1 MIRLSKIS
9 FMMGLLL
16 TLCGEVRSETQ
27 LARPDVLGDA
37 EVIATIKGAMPTG
50 ITVADSGR
58 IFINYPRWGDNVIY
72 TVAEVIDG
80 IPVPYPNR
88 AINNYK
94 AGKDPSKHLVAA
106 QSVVVDPSGQ
116 KLWVLDTGSVESNP
130 VGFGGPKLVAI
141 NLSTNQVVQ
150 TILFAQ
156 DVATPT
162 TYLND
167 VRFDLSR
174 GESGIAFITDS
185 SAEGGLIVVDLAS
198 GKSRRRLTG
207 HASVMSDPTF
217 VPLVEG
223 QALKLRQVDEESK
236 PFRVGSDGI
245 AISPDGETL
254 YYRSLTS
261 RHLYSIPVDDLI
273 DQSIRDQDLALKIR
287 DYGQI
292 SGASDGLESDSKGR
306 IYLTDY
312 EHNAIHRLY
321 PGEDLETLM
330 VDPRALWPDTLS
342 LANDGYL
349 YFTANQLH
357 RRAIFHQGIDK
368 RVEPY
373 GLLRIKVNAKPIR
386 F

>member
-1 MIRLSKIS
+1 MV
-9 FMMGLLL
+9 GLLL
-16 TLCGEVRSETQ
+16 ALSGEVCSEPQ
-27 LARPDVLGDA
+27 LAREDVLGSA

-50 ITVADSGR
+50 ITVSDSGR
-58 IFINYPRWGDNVIY
+58 IFINYPRWGDDVLY
-72 TVAEVIDG
+72 TVAEVING
-80 IPVPYPNR
+80 IPEPYPSR

-94 AGKDPSKHLVAA
+94 AGKEPSKHLVAA
-106 QSVVVDPSGQ
+106 QSVVVDSSGQ
-116 KLWVLDTGSVESNP
+116 KLWVLDTGSVKSKS

-150 TILFAQ
+150 IIFFPE

-167 VRFDLSR
+167 VRFDMSR
-174 GESGIAFITDS
+174 SESGIAFITDS
-185 SAEGGLIVVDLAS
+185 SAQGGLIVVDLAS
-198 GKSRRRLTG
+198 GESRRRLTG
-207 HASVMSDPTF
+207 HPSVMSDPSF
-217 VPLVEG
+217 NPIVEG
-223 QALKLRQVDEESK
+223 QPLRLRQVDEKSK
-236 PFRVGSDGI
+236 PFKVGSDGI
-245 AISPDGETL
+245 AISPDGEML

-261 RHLYSIPVDDLI
+261 RHFYSIPVDDLI
-273 DQSIRDQDLALKIR
+273 DQSISDQELALKIR

-292 SGASDGLESDSKGR
+292 SGASDGLESDTNGR

-321 PGEDLETLM
+321 PGGDLETIM

-357 RRAIFHQGIDK
+357 RRAIFHRGMDK
-368 RVEPY
+368 RIKPY
-373 GLLRIKVNAKPIR
+373 GLMRIKVNAKPIR

>member
-9 FMMGLLL
+9 FMMGVLL
-16 TLCGEVRSETQ
+16 TLCGEVRSEPQ
-27 LARPDVLGDA
+27 LARQDVLGEA
-37 EVIATIKGAMPTG
+37 EVVATIKGAMPTG

-80 IPVPYPNR
+80 IPVPYPNL

-156 DVATPT
+156 DIATPT

-185 SAEGGLIVVDLAS
+185 SAEGGLIVVDLSS

-254 YYRSLTS
+254 YYRALTS

-273 DQSIRDQDLALKIR
+273 DQSMKDEDLALKIR

>member
-1 MIRLSKIS
+1 MIRLSKIT
-9 FMMGLLL
+9 FMMVSLLA
-16 TLCGEVRSETQ
+16 LCGEGRSESQ
-27 LARPDVLGDA
+27 LARQDVLGNA

-80 IPVPYPNR
+80 VPVPYPNL

-94 AGKDPSKHLVAA
+94 AGKDPSKHLVAS

-130 VGFGGPKLVAI
+130 VGFGGAKLVAI

-150 TILFAQ
+150 TILFPP

-167 VRFDLSR
+167 VRFDLRR
-174 GESGIAFITDS
+174 GESGTAFITDS
-185 SAEGGLIVVDLAS
+185 SLQGGLIVVDLAS

-207 HASVMSDPTF
+207 HSSVMSDPTF

-261 RHLYSIPVDDLI
+261 RHLYSIPVDALI
-273 DQSIRDQDLALKIR
+273 DQSISDQDLVLKVR

-312 EHNAIHRLY
+312 EHNAIHRIY

-357 RRAIFHQGIDK
+357 RRAIFHNGIDK
-368 RVEPY
+368 RMEPY

>member
-80 IPVPYPNR
+80 IPVPYPNL
-88 AINNYK
+88 AINNYQT
-94 AGKDPSKHLVAA
+94 GKDPSKHLVAA

-273 DQSIRDQDLALKIR
+273 DQSMRDQDLALKIR

>member
-27 LARPDVLGDA
+27 LALPDVLGDA

-80 IPVPYPNR
+80 IPVPYPNL
-88 AINNYK
+88 AINNYQ

-207 HASVMSDPTF
+207 HTSVMPDPTF

-261 RHLYSIPVDDLI
+261 RHLYSIPVNDLI
-273 DQSIRDQDLALKIR
+273 DQSMRDQDLALKIR

>member
-1 MIRLSKIS
+1 
-9 FMMGLLL
+9 MMGLLL

-80 IPVPYPNR
+80 IPVPYPNL
-88 AINNYK
+88 AINNYQ

-261 RHLYSIPVDDLI
+261 RHLYSIPVNDLI
-273 DQSIRDQDLALKIR
+273 DQSMRDQDLALKIR

>member
-80 IPVPYPNR
+80 IPVPYPNL
-88 AINNYK
+88 AINNYQ

-273 DQSIRDQDLALKIR
+273 DQSMRDQDLALKIR

>member
-80 IPVPYPNR
+80 IPVPYPNL
-88 AINNYK
+88 AINNYQ
-94 AGKDPSKHLVAA
+94 AGKEPSKHLVAA

-273 DQSIRDQDLALKIR
+273 DQSMRDQDLALKIR

>member
-16 TLCGEVRSETQ
+16 TLCGEVRSEPQ
-27 LARPDVLGDA
+27 LARQDVLGEA
-37 EVIATIKGAMPTG
+37 EVVATIKGAMPTG

-80 IPVPYPNR
+80 IPEPYPTF

-116 KLWVLDTGSVESNP
+116 KLWVLDTGSVKSNP

-167 VRFDLSR
+167 VRFDLNR

-207 HASVMSDPTF
+207 HASVMSDPTL

-254 YYRSLTS
+254 YYRALTS

-273 DQSIRDQDLALKIR
+273 DQSMSDQDLALKIR